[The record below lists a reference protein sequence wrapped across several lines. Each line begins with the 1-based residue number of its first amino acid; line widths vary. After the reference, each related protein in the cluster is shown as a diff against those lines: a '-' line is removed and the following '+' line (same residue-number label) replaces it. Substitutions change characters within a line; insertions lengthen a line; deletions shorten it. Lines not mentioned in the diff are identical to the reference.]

1 MTRKGR
7 GREGEREDEG
17 AVKVDEK
24 VEEGASCGALDAE
37 RVSGVE

>member
-17 AVKVDEK
+17 AVKVEV
-24 VEEGASCGALDAE
+24 VEEGSSCGALDAE
-37 RVSGVE
+37 RVSDVE